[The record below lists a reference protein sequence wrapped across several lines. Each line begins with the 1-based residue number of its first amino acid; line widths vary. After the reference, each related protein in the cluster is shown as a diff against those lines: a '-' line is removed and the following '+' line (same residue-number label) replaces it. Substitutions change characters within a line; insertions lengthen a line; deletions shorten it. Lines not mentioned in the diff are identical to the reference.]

1 MHTIRRPGHRRG
13 VLTWLLVCG
22 LVFLAGAQER
32 DHKTMLDTIFLH
44 AEDNFRD
51 IMGSG
56 QDSGIF
62 VRPKLIPG
70 RGEMKI
76 GRFPNAVTLNWVIPL
91 AQSAQVQADARAFM
105 RVKFADRKNYTIVS
119 DGSEEEG
126 YRITNVYVNATGKP
140 KLIFQTTYYRNR
152 DEPAKSSFAI
162 TVYGT
167 KPVSGSSAPG
177 TGF

>member
-1 MHTIRRPGHRRG
+1 MHTIRRPGYRKEL
-13 VLTWLLVCG
+13 LTWLFVCG

-44 AEDNFRD
+44 AENNFRD

-56 QDSGIF
+56 QDSSVF
-62 VRPKLIPG
+62 VRPKLTPCT
-70 RGEMKI
+70 GEMKI
-76 GRFPNAVTLNWVIPL
+76 GRFPNAVTLNWTIPL
-91 AQSAQVQADARAFM
+91 AQSEQVQADARAFM
-105 RVKFADRKNYTIVS
+105 RAKFADRKNYTMVS

-126 YRITNVYVNATGKP
+126 YRITNVSVNATEKP

-152 DEPAKSSFAI
+152 DEPVKSSFVI